1 MTFIPQ
7 DPSVPPGAATMV
19 PGPRGAVLRAL
30 PACALGIIG
39 TPTLALLA
47 PHDGRDSLWST
58 AIIVLV
64 LVLMFGIMMLDR
76 RRLPHEPPGGDAL
89 PWQKALASARRH
101 RTVPELPD
109 VRLMATR
116 ASYNRLWSAGLLWCF
131 LAGLGCA
138 ALVRPDL
145 SWFGA
150 LGGLLVV
157 ALLTA
162 ARVPSAWAYL
172 TLNDAASQD
181 GEAERQAAHR
191 TGNADST
198 RHGNG
203 RLPETV
209 PSK

>member
-47 PHDGRDSLWST
+47 PLDGRGSLWST

-109 VRLMATR
+109 VRLMASR
-116 ASYNRLWSAGLLWCF
+116 ASYDRLWSAGLLWCF

-172 TLNDAASQD
+172 ALNAAASHPS
-181 GEAERQAAHR
+181 ESPTTTAAPAGPHP
-191 TGNADST
+191 ST
-198 RHGNG
+198 RH
-203 RLPETV
+203 
-209 PSK
+209 

>member
-7 DPSVPPGAATMV
+7 DPPVPPGAATMV

-47 PHDGRDSLWST
+47 PLDGRGSLWST

-89 PWQKALASARRH
+89 PWQKTLASARRH
-101 RTVPELPD
+101 RTVPELPG
-109 VRLMATR
+109 VRLMAAR
-116 ASYNRLWSAGLLWCF
+116 ASYDRLWSAGLLWCF

-145 SWFGA
+145 S
-150 LGGLLVV
+150 
-157 ALLTA
+157 
-162 ARVPSAWAYL
+162 
-172 TLNDAASQD
+172 
-181 GEAERQAAHR
+181 
-191 TGNADST
+191 
-198 RHGNG
+198 
-203 RLPETV
+203 
-209 PSK
+209 